1 MSGCSFFSIFL
12 SRAQQSHDLESLA
25 WALLPAQLS
34 AVSSCGFLLTTHA
47 GSLSSAHV
55 DTQAHTL
62 LAVGY
67 EENGAAMA
75 VVVLTWLVLALL
87 GDQCH
92 SSVMTSGT
100 FIGQHPVDSES

>member
-1 MSGCSFFSIFL
+1 MFL
-12 SRAQQSHDLESLA
+12 SRAQQFHDDLESLA
-25 WALLPAQLS
+25 WVLLPAQLS
-34 AVSSCGFLLTTHA
+34 AFSSCWFLLTTHA

-55 DTQAHTL
+55 DTYAHTL

-75 VVVLTWLVLALL
+75 VVVLTRLVLALL
-87 GDQCH
+87 GDKCH

-100 FIGQHPVDSES
+100 FICQHPVDSES